1 MEQLDSEMLKNL
13 DFLLDF
19 EVAEE
24 ESNWEILENLEV
36 EEKKDGIQSDT
47 QDSTSGAGADAKKSG
62 ELK

>member
-19 EVAEE
+19 DAVEE
-24 ESNWEILENLEV
+24 ESNWEILENLEAA
-36 EEKKDGIQSDT
+36 EKEGGIPSDA
-47 QDSTSGAGADAKKSG
+47 QDSTAGASNDAKKSG